1 MAQLQDK
8 SKMPYQDAAL
18 PVKER
23 VEDLLSRM
31 TLREKVGQLN
41 QRLYG
46 FHAYER
52 HGDEIT
58 LTEETISEA
67 EYFGGL
73 GVVYGLYR
81 ADPWS
86 AKTKENGLT
95 SEYAAR
101 CYNLLQRCCIEHSR
115 LGIPFLLS
123 SECPHGHQAIDG
135 QFSGRSQF

>member
-1 MAQLQDK
+1 
-8 SKMPYQDAAL
+8 MPYQDAAL

-86 AKTKENGLT
+86 EDKGEWTYVRICCKVLQSLTEMLHRAFKT
-95 SEYAAR
+95 R
-101 CYNLLQRCCIEHSR
+101 HSV
-115 LGIPFLLS
+115 F
-123 SECPHGHQAIDG
+123 A
-135 QFSGRSQF
+135 

>member
-81 ADPWS
+81 ADPW
-86 AKTKENGLT
+86 
-95 SEYAAR
+95 YRDAA
-101 CYNLLQRCCIEHSR
+101 
-115 LGIPFLLS
+115 
-123 SECPHGHQAIDG
+123 
-135 QFSGRSQF
+135 

>member
-1 MAQLQDK
+1 MRYK
-8 SKMPYQDAAL
+8 DASL

-23 VEDLLSRM
+23 VEDLLGRM

-46 FHAYER
+46 FAAYER
-52 HGDEIT
+52 KGDTIT
-58 LTEETISEA
+58 LTEETIREA

-95 SEYAAR
+95 PEYAAKG
-101 CYNLLQRCCIEHSR
+101 YNMLQRCNMEHSR
-115 LGIPFLLS
+115 LGIPLLLS
-123 SECPHGHQAIDG
+123 TECRRS
-135 QFSGRSQF
+135 SGTWRLPVTSQSGSRSDI

>member
-58 LTEETISEA
+58 LTEETIREA
-67 EYFGGL
+67 EYFGDLVLSTACTELIHGRRRQRRMDL
-73 GVVYGLYR
+73 RQNMLQGVTISYR
-81 ADPWS
+81 D
-86 AKTKENGLT
+86 
-95 SEYAAR
+95 AA
-101 CYNLLQRCCIEHSR
+101 
-115 LGIPFLLS
+115 
-123 SECPHGHQAIDG
+123 
-135 QFSGRSQF
+135 

>member
-101 CYNLLQRCCIEHSR
+101 R
-115 LGIPFLLS
+115 LASPF
-123 SECPHGHQAIDG
+123 
-135 QFSGRSQF
+135 